1 MKKKWIIITILGL
14 LIIGALVFYFRY
26 MWAFAEGVK
35 GGQLKDIKHKG
46 YIFKTYEGEVN
57 LGKFVSASE
66 ESWEF
71 SVTDERIADSLMK
84 CAGREVSLHYKEYK
98 NTLPWR
104 GMQKYVVDSIISV
117 R

>member
-1 MKKKWIIITILGL
+1 MKKIIIAVI
-14 LIIGALVFYFRY
+14 LIILIVGAGWFYFGY
-26 MWAFAEGVK
+26 MWPFGDGVK

-66 ESWEF
+66 EGWEF
-71 SVTDERIADSLMK
+71 SVTDQRIADSLMK
-84 CAGREVSLHYKEYK
+84 CTGREVSLHYTEYK

-104 GMQKYVVDSIISV
+104 GMQRYIVDSIISV

>member
-1 MKKKWIIITILGL
+1 MKKWIFAFILIL
-14 LIIGALVFYFRY
+14 LIVGGGWFFFSY
-26 MWAFAEGVK
+26 MWVFGDGVK

-46 YIFKTYEGEVN
+46 YIFKTFEGEVN

-66 ESWEF
+66 EAWEF
-71 SVTDERIADSLMK
+71 SVTDNRIADSLSK
-84 CAGREVSLHYKEYK
+84 CTGREVSLHYVEYK

-104 GMQKYVVDSIISV
+104 GMQKYIVDSIISV